1 MPFIFFD
8 IYIAL
13 FDMEIYRKYFGEKQ
27 LQSLLTSEPTW
38 GVNIFTVGHHVHL
51 PKKHYPDV
59 QHPSSHYFSWEK
71 GRRLSEYQLVYIAN
85 GKGLFETEVTEVVSV
100 GAGSLIL
107 LFPNVWHRYRP
118 SDETGWEEF
127 WVGFD
132 GHFAEYLMRQ
142 DCFNPDKPVLEMG
155 FNVEFLNIFIRL
167 IETIKHENIAFRQI
181 SSCFVIQMLGLVYA
195 SALLNEKPNNRLE
208 SIIGSIRYKI
218 HQEWNEALDMEKLA
232 QEQKISYALFRKSF
246 KEILGISPGQYHLN
260 LKIEKAALMLKE
272 TDYSI
277 AMVAQKAGF
286 ESEFYFSRIF
296 KKKMGISPGKWRKK

>member
-1 MPFIFFD
+1 MPFILFD
-8 IYIAL
+8 NYITH
-13 FDMEIYRKYFGEKQ
+13 FDMEIYRKYFDEKQ
-27 LQSLLTSEPTW
+27 VQSLLASEPNW
-38 GVNIFTVGHHVHL
+38 GVNILTVGHHVHS

-85 GKGLFETEVTEVVSV
+85 GKGLFETELTEVMSV
-100 GAGSLIL
+100 GEGTLIL
-107 LFPNVWHRYRP
+107 LFPNIWHRYRP
-118 SDETGWEEF
+118 SETTGWEEF

-142 DCFNPDKPVLEMG
+142 DCFSPNKPVLEMG

-195 SALLNEKPNNRLE
+195 SALLNEKSSNRLE
-208 SIIGSIRYKI
+208 AIIRSIRYKI
-218 HQEWNEALDMEKLA
+218 HQHWNEDLDMEQLA
-232 QEQKISYALFRKSF
+232 KEHNISYALFRKSF
-246 KEILGISPGQYHLN
+246 KDILGTSPGQYHLN
-260 LKIEKAALMLKE
+260 IKIEKAASMLKE
-272 TDYSI
+272 TAFPVATI
-277 AMVAQKAGF
+277 AQNTGF

-296 KKKMGISPGKWRKK
+296 KKKMGVSPGIYRKQ